1 MPDTGRLQI
10 GDIEMVGL
18 SDGELAMSTDW
29 YVNIDWELHAD
40 MLGDDGKFHIPIGCY
55 LVRTAGRT
63 VLLDTGMGPR
73 TNYLGTGGQLLA
85 GLAGIGVSLS
95 DIDTVVLSHL
105 HVDHAGGLLDGDNPR
120 FPNATVH
127 FGAGDWDAWVTSA
140 HEKDPVRRSMERLS
154 ELGRLE
160 PMEGDML
167 SIAPGLTARFT
178 PGHTAGHYALILSSG
193 DDRAYLLGDAV
204 ECPLQLEEPDFYIL
218 SDMDLDLARQ
228 TREAMW
234 REVEGTPGLVGAAHF
249 PGLQLGRVLPGQGRR
264 YFQIN

>member
-1 MPDTGRLQI
+1 MQI

-18 SDGELAMSTDW
+18 SDGELAMDTKW

-40 MLGDDGKFHIPIGCY
+40 MLGADGKFHIPIGCY

-63 VLLDTGMGPR
+63 VLLDTGIGPGP
-73 TNYLGTGGQLLA
+73 NYLGTGGKLLDELAAA
-85 GLAGIGVSLS
+85 GVGLS

-105 HVDHAGGLLDGDNPR
+105 HLDHAGGLLDGDEPR

-127 FGAGDWDAWVTSA
+127 FGAGDWDAWVTGA
-140 HEKDPVRRSMERLS
+140 DEKDAVRRAMERLS

-167 SIAPGLTARFT
+167 ALAPGLTARFT

-193 DDRAYLLGDAV
+193 DERAYLLGDAV
-204 ECPLQLEEPDFYIL
+204 ECPLQLEEPDFAII
-218 SDMDLDLARQ
+218 SDMDRDLASR

-234 REVEGTPGLVGAAHF
+234 RELEGTPALIGAAHF

-264 YFQIN
+264 YFQID